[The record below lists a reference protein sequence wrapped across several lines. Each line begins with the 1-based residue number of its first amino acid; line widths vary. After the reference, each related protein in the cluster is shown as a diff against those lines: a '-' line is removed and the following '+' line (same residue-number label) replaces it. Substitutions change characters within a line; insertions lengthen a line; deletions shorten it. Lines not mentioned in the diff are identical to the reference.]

1 MIDRFLYRFFSLLD
15 DFFDKFI
22 SDVPKK
28 KRKKKKDNPD
38 DWSGIV

>member
-22 SDVPKK
+22 SDATK
-28 KRKKKKDNPD
+28 KRKKK
-38 DWSGIV
+38 